1 MIRKK
6 QIKKIEDYI
15 LLRGGN
21 NLLGWKLIQQVYN
34 TYIKILLKIN
44 QNYWLYTL
52 IECLCVKDY
61 LVYATIIWGIHY

>member
-21 NLLGWKLIQQVYN
+21 NLLGWKLIQ
-34 TYIKILLKIN
+34 
-44 QNYWLYTL
+44 
-52 IECLCVKDY
+52 
-61 LVYATIIWGIHY
+61 